1 MHKQELTLHEFQ
13 PPESAHCF
21 SSVPD
26 NAKVWFLIGGI
37 DDLGES
43 LDEDTADSD
52 TSAFSQT
59 ELTFCDKTDKAFFA
73 RKWWT
78 AVMLVVG
85 LGRLQQVG
93 SQLSLHIGWRSRLQH
108 R

>member
-13 PPESAHCF
+13 PSESAHCF

-26 NAKVWFLIGGI
+26 NANVWFLIGGI
-37 DDLGES
+37 DGLGES
-43 LDEDTADSD
+43 LNEDTAEGD

-59 ELTFCDKTDKAFFA
+59 EFTFCDKADEVFFT

-78 AVMLVVG
+78 AIMLVIG
-85 LGRLQQVG
+85 LGRLQQIG
-93 SQLSLHIGWRSRLQH
+93 SQLSLHIGWGS
-108 R
+108 